1 MGIFTAVK
9 RTFVGEDTEVGGKNA
24 TERDRPVSGVEPAGE
39 TRPDTP
45 RSSEA
50 DLVVAT
56 GRTRKE
62 TLLEL
67 VEAHEGR
74 VVQADLV
81 DLTGWSKATVSRHLG
96 ELEDDGAVDR
106 IPLGRCKVVLLPDEP
121 LVGEHTV
128 SYDAHR

>member
-9 RTFVGEDTEVGGKNA
+9 RTFVGGGTEVDGENA
-24 TERDRPVSGVEPAGE
+24 GERERPVPAVESVGE
-39 TRPDTP
+39 THPADP

-81 DLTGWSKATVSRHLG
+81 DLTGWSKATVSRHLS
-96 ELEDDGAVDR
+96 ELENDGAVDR

-128 SYDAHR
+128 AYEVRR

>member
-9 RTFVGEDTEVGGKNA
+9 RTFVGGGTEVGGENA
-24 TERDRPVSGVEPAGE
+24 SERERPVSAVESAGA
-39 TRPDTP
+39 TRSGTPD
-45 RSSEA
+45 SSAA
-50 DLVVAT
+50 DHVVAT

-74 VVQADLV
+74 VVQANLV
-81 DLTGWSKATVSRHLG
+81 DITGWSKATVSRHLS
-96 ELEDDGAVDR
+96 ELENDGAIDR
-106 IPLGRCKVVLLPDEP
+106 IPMGRCKVVLLPGEP

-128 SYDAHR
+128 SYEVRR